1 MEGGGQTSRTKGL
14 LRQGM
19 EVFLADVKG
28 VCREQGWRWTLVCCG
43 SRNEAYRHF
52 RDAHAKVEGGIV
64 VLLVDSEARV
74 GGRTAADHLTNQDGW
89 DLQCVDDVVHL
100 MVQTMETWI
109 VADQEALTRYYGRG
123 FRRNVLPLRHPN
135 LEDVSK
141 ADIAQALN
149 RATEGTRKGRYK
161 KIGHARDLLQRIDP
175 TTVRR
180 RCPHCDRL
188 FETLLRLIRRVD

>member
-19 EVFLADVKG
+19 EVFLADIKG
-28 VCREQGWRWTLVCCG
+28 ACREQGWCWTLVCCG

-52 RDAHAKVEGGIV
+52 RHAHAKMEGGIV
-64 VLLVDSEARV
+64 VLLVDSETRV
-74 GGRTAADHLTNQDGW
+74 SGRTAAEHLAGRDGW
-89 DLQCVDDVVHL
+89 NLQYVDDVVHL

-109 VADQEALTRYYGRG
+109 VADQDALTKYYGHG
-123 FRRNVLPLRHPN
+123 FRENVLPLHHPN
-135 LEDVSK
+135 LEDVNKS
-141 ADIAQALN
+141 DIARALN

-161 KIGHARDLLQRIDP
+161 KIGHARDLLQHIDP
-175 TTVRR
+175 TTVRQ

-188 FETLLRLIRRVD
+188 FETLLCLIRRVD